1 MSMKR
6 HVPNTTKKKMTNDI
20 TNTVKE
26 KILSM

>member
-1 MSMKR
+1 
-6 HVPNTTKKKMTNDI
+6 VPNTTKKKMTNDI